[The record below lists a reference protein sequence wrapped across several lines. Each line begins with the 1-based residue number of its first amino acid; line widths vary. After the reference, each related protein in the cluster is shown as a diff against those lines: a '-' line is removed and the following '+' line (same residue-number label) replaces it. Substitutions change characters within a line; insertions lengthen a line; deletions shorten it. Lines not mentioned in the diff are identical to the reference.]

1 MGKKIESIKSFEALQ
16 KTYPEEAGKYIKVD
30 KGFVLKEA
38 EENYQ
43 RAEKLAKIATVIH
56 GRKTE
61 ATDILQK
68 EALEFQRKLEQIRH
82 DYIPENLRGDKEIVI
97 EAVKRDGWALEFA
110 SKELRNDKEV
120 VIEAVKEDGRALQF
134 ASEGLRSDL
143 DIVLEAVRNREGA
156 IKYAS
161 EEIKEKIG
169 I

>member
-97 EAVKRDGWALEFA
+97 EAVKR
-110 SKELRNDKEV
+110 N
-120 VIEAVKEDGRALQF
+120 GRALQF